1 MNKQS
6 DATTVQDLSKSTPV
20 LGILSIVFGGIS
32 MLPFLGVVSPIG
44 LILGIIALVK
54 KQKITGVIGTSISAI
69 GIATS
74 PILWGIVICT
84 VNPSACPEKTDSN
97 EMKTVKSSQVIAPQ
111 SNYSSSL
118 SYPQGWEA
126 KKFKD
131 NPADANL
138 TIHTFSEREF
148 KGYRIVPDSRVIMMH
163 EVFKKDP
170 SDTIETFI
178 TKFIDTNLRPKHPN
192 IVVTPMDSLTI
203 DNKPLSTAHLRM
215 LSNSSLGNME
225 VVAYIDGGTH
235 VFMFVVSAPNRD
247 ELMGKAWAAFSDI
260 LLHKIRFTTSGGVSL
275 TTPVQAPAPQPTKL
289 Q

>member
-44 LILGIIALVK
+44 LILGIVALVK

-97 EMKTVKSSQVIAPQ
+97 ELKTVKSSQVIAPQ

-118 SYPQGWEA
+118 SYPQNWEA

-131 NPADANL
+131 NPADASL
-138 TIHTFSEREF
+138 TAHTFSEREF
-148 KGYRIVPDSRVIMMH
+148 KGYRVVPDSRVIMMH

-170 SDTIETFI
+170 SDTIEAFI

-215 LSNSSLGNME
+215 LSNSSLGNIE

-247 ELMGKAWAAFSDI
+247 ELMGKAWATFSDI
-260 LLHKIRFTTSGGVSL
+260 LLHKIRFTTSGGASL
-275 TTPVQAPAPQPTKL
+275 ASPVQAPDPQPTKL